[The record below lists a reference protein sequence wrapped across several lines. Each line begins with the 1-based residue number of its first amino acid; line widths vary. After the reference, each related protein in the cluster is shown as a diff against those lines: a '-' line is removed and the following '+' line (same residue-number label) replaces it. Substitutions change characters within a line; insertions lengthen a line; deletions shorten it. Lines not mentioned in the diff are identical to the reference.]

1 MIDCVLH
8 RALISLLAIGVFL
21 SGDCA
26 VAQRTAGNV
35 VVDAGF
41 MGAEG
46 AFAAG
51 VRTYRTLASAV
62 ENAPG
67 NSGKPYTIY
76 IKDGR
81 YNEKITI
88 TRPDIAFVG
97 ESRDRTIL
105 TYDAFSG
112 MKNPDGTN
120 LGTWKCATLI
130 IQAEDF
136 RAENMTIENGF
147 DFPAND
153 AKDVN
158 DPTKTRDSQ
167 AVAAMTDQGSDRAI
181 FRNVRF
187 MGYQDTLFVFSGRSY
202 FTKCIIAGH
211 VDFIFGAGQA
221 VFEDDD
227 IITRPRRPGMKPPIG
242 YITAPSTQISQRY
255 GLVFIRC
262 RLLKESPAVPVHS
275 SPLGRPWHPTT
286 TFPDGRYADPNAI
299 GMSVFIRCFMDDH
312 ITEAGW
318 DQMQGTGK
326 NPGERVAF
334 KPEDARFFEYGSS
347 GPGAFKNASRRQL
360 SHTEVTEYTLHKA
373 LNGWKP
379 TR

>member
-8 RALISLLAIGVFL
+8 WALSSLFALSAST
-21 SGDCA
+21 SGDRA
-26 VAQRTAGNV
+26 VAQRTTRDA
-35 VVDAGF
+35 VVDARFKGT
-41 MGAEG
+41 EG

-51 VRTYRTLASAV
+51 VKTYRTLTAAV

-67 NSGKPYTIY
+67 NAGKPYTIY

-81 YNEKITI
+81 YYEKLTI
-88 TRPDIAFVG
+88 SKPNIAFVG

-112 MKNPDGTN
+112 VKTPDGTN

-130 IQAEDF
+130 IQAPDF
-136 RAENMTIENGF
+136 HAENMTIENGY

-153 AKDVN
+153 AKEAN
-158 DPTKTRDSQ
+158 DPTKTSAPQ
-167 AVAAMTDQGSDRAI
+167 AVAAMTDQGSDRAF

-187 MGYQDTLFVFSGRSY
+187 TGYQDTLFVFSGRSY
-202 FTKCIIAGH
+202 FTKCIISGH
-211 VDFIFGAGQA
+211 VDFIFGAGQ
-221 VFEDDD
+221 VIFEDDD
-227 IITRPRRPGMKPPIG
+227 IFTRARRPLMKPPIG

-255 GLVFIRC
+255 GLVFIHC

-286 TFPDGRYADPNAI
+286 NFPDGRYADPNAI
-299 GMSVFIRCFMDDH
+299 GMSVFIRCFMDDY

-318 DQMQGTGK
+318 DQMHGTGR
-326 NPGERVAF
+326 NPGEQVFF
-334 KPEDARFFEYGSS
+334 KPEDARFFEYRSS
-347 GPGAFKNASRRQL
+347 GPGAYKNASRRQL
-360 SHTEVTEYTLHKA
+360 SETEVREYTIEKV

-379 TR
+379 AR